1 MLFNNRPVKL
11 VTEKEIIEGCLR
23 QKRECQ
29 QELFKRYA
37 GKMLAVCMRY
47 ARHQMEAEDVLQDAF
62 IKVFD
67 HLHQFQNK
75 GSFEGWIR
83 RVVVNTALKTFDRKS
98 FTHEQYGL
106 EVREDYSAAEPK
118 VFAQLNEE
126 ELLGLIARLPEG
138 YRIVF
143 NLYAIEGYSHAEIA
157 DMLGVQES
165 TSRSQLVKARK
176 MLQAMVMDAELV
188 ENGSYKRI
196 SYE

>member
-1 MLFNNRPVKL
+1 M
-11 VTEKEIIEGCLR
+11 
-23 QKRECQ
+23 
-29 QELFKRYA
+29 
-37 GKMLAVCMRY
+37 VCMRY

-62 IKVFD
+62 IKIFD
-67 HLHQFQNK
+67 RLQQFQNK

-106 EVREDYSAAEPK
+106 EVREDYSAADPG
-118 VFAQLNEE
+118 VFSQLGEE
-126 ELLGLIARLPEG
+126 ELLALIARLPEG
-138 YRIVF
+138 YRVVF

-176 MLQAMVMDAELV
+176 MLQGMVMDLQKVVA
-188 ENGSYKRI
+188 
-196 SYE
+196 YE

>member
-1 MLFNNRPVKL
+1 
-11 VTEKEIIEGCLR
+11 
-23 QKRECQ
+23 
-29 QELFKRYA
+29 
-37 GKMLAVCMRY
+37 MRY
-47 ARHQMEAEDVLQDAF
+47 ARHHMEAEDVLQDAF
-62 IKVFD
+62 IKIFD

-106 EVREDYSAAEPK
+106 EIREDFSAAEPS
-118 VFAQLNEE
+118 VFSQLSEA

-157 DMLGVQES
+157 DTLGVQES

-176 MLQAMVMDAELV
+176 MLQAMVMELEHV
-188 ENGSYKRI
+188 QKVTV
-196 SYE
+196 

>member
-1 MLFNNRPVKL
+1 M
-11 VTEKEIIEGCLR
+11 TEKEIIEGCLR
-23 QKRECQ
+23 HKPECQ

-67 HLHQFQNK
+67 HLQQFQNK

-106 EVREDYSAAEPK
+106 EIREDYSAAEPK

-188 ENGSYKRI
+188 DTSSYKRI

>member
-1 MLFNNRPVKL
+1 

-37 GKMLAVCMRY
+37 GKMLSVCMRY

-62 IKVFD
+62 IKIFD

-106 EVREDYSAAEPK
+106 ELREDFSAAEPS
-118 VFAQLNEE
+118 VFSQLSEA

-157 DMLGVQES
+157 ETLGVQES

-176 MLQAMVMDAELV
+176 MLQAMVMELEHV
-188 ENGSYKRI
+188 QKVTV
-196 SYE
+196 

>member
-1 MLFNNRPVKL
+1 MSALFIRPVKL

-29 QELFKRYA
+29 QELFRRYA
-37 GKMLAVCMRY
+37 GKMLGVCMRY
-47 ARHQMEAEDVLQDAF
+47 ARHQMEAEDVVQDAF

-67 HLHQFQNK
+67 HLNQFQNK

-83 RVVVNTALKTFDRKS
+83 RIVVNTALKTFDRKS

-106 EVREDYSAAEPK
+106 DVREDYSAAEPS
-118 VFAQLNEE
+118 VYAQLSEE
-126 ELLGLIARLPEG
+126 ELLGLIAQLPDG

-143 NLYAIEGYSHAEIA
+143 NLYAIEGYSHAEVA
-157 DMLGVQES
+157 EMLGVQES

-176 MLQAMVMDAELV
+176 MLQAMVMDLQKVAV
-188 ENGSYKRI
+188 
-196 SYE
+196 

>member
-1 MLFNNRPVKL
+1 
-11 VTEKEIIEGCLR
+11 
-23 QKRECQ
+23 
-29 QELFKRYA
+29 
-37 GKMLAVCMRY
+37 MLAVCMRY
-47 ARHQMEAEDVLQDAF
+47 ARHHMEAEDVLQDAF

-176 MLQAMVMDAELV
+176 MLQAMVIDAELV

>member
-1 MLFNNRPVKL
+1 
-11 VTEKEIIEGCLR
+11 
-23 QKRECQ
+23 
-29 QELFKRYA
+29 
-37 GKMLAVCMRY
+37 MRY

-62 IKVFD
+62 IKIFD
-67 HLHQFQNK
+67 RLQQFQNK

-106 EVREDYSAAEPK
+106 EVREDYSAADPG
-118 VFAQLNEE
+118 VFSQLGEE
-126 ELLGLIARLPEG
+126 ELLALIARLPEG
-138 YRIVF
+138 YRVVF

-176 MLQAMVMDAELV
+176 MLQGMVMDLQKVVA
-188 ENGSYKRI
+188 
-196 SYE
+196 YE

>member
-1 MLFNNRPVKL
+1 M
-11 VTEKEIIEGCLR
+11 TEKEIIEGCLR

-29 QELFKRYA
+29 QELFRRYA

-47 ARHQMEAEDVLQDAF
+47 ARHHMEAEDVLQDAF

-176 MLQAMVMDAELV
+176 MLQAMVIDAELV

>member
-1 MLFNNRPVKL
+1 M
-11 VTEKEIIEGCLR
+11 TEKEIIEGCLR
-23 QKRECQ
+23 HKRECQ

-37 GKMLAVCMRY
+37 GKMLVVCMRY

-67 HLHQFQNK
+67 HLQQFQNK

-106 EVREDYSAAEPK
+106 EIREDYSAAEPK

-157 DMLGVQES
+157 DTLGVQES

-188 ENGSYKRI
+188 DTSSYKRI

>member
-1 MLFNNRPVKL
+1 M
-11 VTEKEIIEGCLR
+11 TEKEIIEGCLG

-37 GKMLAVCMRY
+37 GKMLVVCMRY

-62 IKVFD
+62 IKIFD

-98 FTHEQYGL
+98 FTHEQYGMDL
-106 EVREDYSAAEPK
+106 REDFSAAEPT
-118 VFAQLNEE
+118 VFSQLQEE

-176 MLQAMVMDAELV
+176 MLQTMVMELQKV
-188 ENGSYKRI
+188 TV
-196 SYE
+196 